1 LVFLRREAWP
11 WQNNIDGIDSRH
23 FDRAVTV
30 DRVGNLVAAGV
41 TQNTGTATDFTVI
54 KFDGVSGAELWRQV
68 INGTAN
74 GTDRANA
81 VTVDGVGN
89 VVAAGATVNTG
100 TSADFTVVKLRG
112 TDGGDF

>member
-1 LVFLRREAWP
+1 M
-11 WQNNIDGIDSRH
+11 
-23 FDRAVTV
+23 TV

-112 TDGGDF
+112 EDGGDF